1 MNDETNDKD
10 KDMSREF
17 PDGPVF
23 RTSRFHGNY
32 DPACQALCWK
42 QQDLFTDITAALFI
56 IVKRWKQSQCPPM
69 EEWIR

>member
-23 RTSRFHGNY
+23 RTSCFRGNY
-32 DPACQALCWK
+32 DPASQALWRK
-42 QQDLFTDITAALFI
+42 RQQDLFTDIVAASFI
-56 IVKRWKQSQCPPM
+56 IVKRWKQAQCPST
-69 EEWIR
+69 EE